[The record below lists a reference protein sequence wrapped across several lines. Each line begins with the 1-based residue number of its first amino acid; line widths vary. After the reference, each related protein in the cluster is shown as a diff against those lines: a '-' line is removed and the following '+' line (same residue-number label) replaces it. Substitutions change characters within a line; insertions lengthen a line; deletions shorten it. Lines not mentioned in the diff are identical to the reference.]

1 METKEELFRY
11 GEVEHDVRVV
21 GSMKGFRKYILPGNE
36 IAPGVWDADTPE
48 DYMTGDPM
56 IKVLFEICEHTGTE
70 TVARE
75 FIANLAVV
83 TNIHTEEGARCPRC
97 KGKYKDGK
105 WQR

>member
-56 IKVLFEICEHTGTE
+56 IRVLFEICEHPATE
-70 TVARE
+70 TVRHAT
-75 FIANLAVV
+75 IANLGEV
-83 TNIHTEEGARCPRC
+83 IDIYIEEGARCPRC
-97 KGKYKDGK
+97 KGVYKDGK
-105 WQR
+105 WQ